1 MKKIQYV
8 FYILLFHLPNTLS
21 GSSLDKYGDRIDL
34 LGITFRDPLVLCQ
47 ILIGVFISIAFFQS
61 GIDKII
67 DRTGNIEFL
76 NVHFQNT
83 FLKSFTPLLLSIL
96 TILELLGRATL
107 IYGIYYAFSY
117 IKTLCIFYGFVV

>member
-8 FYILLFHLPNTLS
+8 FYLLLFQLPNTLS
-21 GSSLDKYGDRIDL
+21 GSSLDKYGDRIEL
-34 LGITFRDPLVLCQ
+34 LGIPFRDPLVLCQ
-47 ILIGVFISIAFFQS
+47 ILIAVFISIAFFQS

-83 FLKSFTPLLLSIL
+83 FLKSFTAHQGECNIIGQIGEAIDPQHRGAIRVICGMIE
-96 TILELLGRATL
+96 T
-107 IYGIYYAFSY
+107 
-117 IKTLCIFYGFVV
+117 